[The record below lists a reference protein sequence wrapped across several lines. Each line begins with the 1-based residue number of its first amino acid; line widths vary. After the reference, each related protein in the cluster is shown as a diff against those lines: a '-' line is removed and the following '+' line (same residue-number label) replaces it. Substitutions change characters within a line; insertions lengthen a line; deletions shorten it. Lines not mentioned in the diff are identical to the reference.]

1 MQLQKMS
8 DWEQDLT
15 DAVYN
20 NDEETVRKYLKADE
34 VRKTLGKIRRNK
46 TSRI

>member
-1 MQLQKMS
+1 MT

-20 NDEETVRKYLKADE
+20 NDEETVKQFLKADE
-34 VRKTLGKIRRNK
+34 VRKTLGR
-46 TSRI
+46 